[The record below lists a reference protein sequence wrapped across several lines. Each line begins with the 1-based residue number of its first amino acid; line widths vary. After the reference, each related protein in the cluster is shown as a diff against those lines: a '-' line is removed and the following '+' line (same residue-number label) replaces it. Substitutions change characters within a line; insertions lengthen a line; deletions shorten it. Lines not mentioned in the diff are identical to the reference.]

1 MFTGIVEEIGEVVAA
16 QKGAESMRLSVRGPI
31 ATSDAALG
39 CSIAVN
45 GVCLTVVELDGDV
58 FTADVMNETLRLTM
72 LGECEPGSKVNLE
85 RAMAA
90 NARLGGHIV
99 SGHVEALGKVAE
111 RSPGED
117 WELVKFSADTDFLR
131 YLVPKGSVTVSG
143 VSLTVV
149 DVLADGFT
157 VSLIPATLSDT
168 TLGQTPVGTS
178 VNLEADMIGKYIVT
192 YLERLNEGK

>member
-1 MFTGIVEEIGEVVAA
+1 MFTGIVEEIGEVVAV

-31 ATSDAALG
+31 TTSDAALG

-111 RSPGED
+111 RTPGED
-117 WELVKFSADTDFLR
+117 WELVRFSADTDFLR

-157 VSLIPATLSDT
+157 VSLIPATLSAT

-178 VNLEADMIGKYIVT
+178 VNLEADMIGKYIVS

>member
-1 MFTGIVEEIGEVVAA
+1 M
-16 QKGAESMRLSVRGPI
+16 
-31 ATSDAALG
+31 
-39 CSIAVN
+39 
-45 GVCLTVVELDGDV
+45 
-58 FTADVMNETLRLTM
+58 
-72 LGECEPGSKVNLE
+72 
-85 RAMAA
+85 
-90 NARLGGHIV
+90 
-99 SGHVEALGKVAE
+99 AE
-111 RSPGED
+111 RTPGED

-157 VSLIPATLSDT
+157 VSLIPATLSAT